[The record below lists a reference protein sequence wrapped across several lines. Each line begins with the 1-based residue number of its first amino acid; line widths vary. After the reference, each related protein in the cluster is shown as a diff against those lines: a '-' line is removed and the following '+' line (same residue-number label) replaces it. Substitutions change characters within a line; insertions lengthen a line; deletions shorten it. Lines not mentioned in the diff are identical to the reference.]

1 MSDITFVR
9 GHSLPIEE
17 AKSQVQK
24 AADALSAEH
33 SLSTEW
39 LGNTL
44 RFERTGVHGE
54 IQVTDSEVRLDVTLG
69 LLLKPFKTTFVSHI
83 ERDLD
88 KYLPEP
94 KPAESAKKAPKK
106 RGHAST

>member
-1 MSDITFVR
+1 M
-9 GHSLPIEE
+9 
-17 AKSQVQK
+17 QK

-39 LGNTL
+39 QGDTL

-54 IQVTDSEVRLDVTLG
+54 IHVTPSEVRLDVTLG

-83 ERDLD
+83 ERNLD

-94 KPAESAKKAPKK
+94 KPAQ
-106 RGHAST
+106 

>member
-9 GHSLPIEE
+9 RHSLPIEE
-17 AKSQVQK
+17 AKSQVQR

-33 SLSTEW
+33 SLSIEW
-39 LGNTL
+39 QGNTL

-54 IQVTDSEVRLDVTLG
+54 IHVTHSEVRLGVTLH
-69 LLLKPFKTTFVSHI
+69 LLLTPFKATLVSHI
-83 ERDLD
+83 ERGLD

-94 KPAESAKKAPKK
+94 KPAQSAKESSRK
-106 RGHAST
+106 R